1 MKYQIL
7 DPNTRKEKDVV
18 EVVDLQ
24 TCNQVFMYQILG
36 WKVVKVDDKTKD
48 ETAGNHSCTGGKCV
62 RDTQELA
69 A

>member
-7 DPNTRKEKDVV
+7 DPNTGKEKDVV
-18 EVVDLQ
+18 EVTSLQ

-36 WKVVKVDDKTKD
+36 WKVVKIDDQTKNA
-48 ETAGNHSCTGGKCV
+48 TTRNHGSSSGDCV
-62 RDTQELA
+62 RDTQKLA